1 MYSMGDIKKNL
12 KIQIDDIPF
21 VVEDFQHVK
30 PGKGGAFTR
39 TRLRN
44 LVSGNLLERTFKAG
58 DKLEP
63 ANLEEQKMQFLYK
76 EENQFCFMNSE
87 TYEQIFLTEE
97 QVGEATDFMPENTEV
112 HILFFNQKPIGI
124 TLPNFIDFEVVK
136 AEPWLKGDTASSTT
150 KPVTISTGALV
161 QVPIFVNEGDVIRV
175 DTRTGDYVT
184 RV

>member
-97 QVGEATDFMPENTEV
+97 QVGEATNFMPENTEV

-150 KPVTISTGALV
+150 KPVTISTGVLV